1 MKKTITAIM
10 LFSMFLILM
19 PFIVKAQDKAKVTVT
34 INSLTA
40 LSTDACNGKMDFYAK
55 IHIGEKV
62 KTFPVREGNNL
73 RGLNWQFTTTTRQD
87 LITPIIEI
95 WDDDEA
101 VCGGGDDEVCV
112 SGNSYRVRQSLS
124 TREYKSQDYISSGDQ
139 TCNYSER
146 AKISYNITIEPIKS
160 KTELLTQGIWK
171 HVISEHKSRES
182 GGIWLPNLLPVTPDC
197 KSDDQYVFRVNATYE
212 RNEGAAK
219 CAPTDPQII
228 ATGTWNFLIRETRIQ
243 LTMTGSSLPLIY
255 SVDQLDENNLSII
268 RENSSGGITN
278 YTRITYRH

>member
-55 IHIGEKV
+55 IHIGGKI
-62 KTFPVREGNNL
+62 KTFPVREGNSL
-73 RGLNWQFTTTTRQD
+73 RNLNWQFTTTTD
-87 LITPIIEI
+87 LGLITTLIEI
-95 WDDDEA
+95 WDEDGDI
-101 VCGGGDDEVCV
+101 CGGGDDEVCV

-124 TREYKSQDYISSGDQ
+124 TREYKSQDYISSGDR

-160 KTELLTQGIWK
+160 KKELLTQGIWEQ
-171 HVISEHKSRES
+171 VIIEHKSRETA
-182 GGIWLPNLLPVTPDC
+182 GIWLPYLLPVAVC
-197 KSDDQYVFRVNATYE
+197 KSDDQYVFRVNGTYE
-212 RNEGAAK
+212 RNEGATI
-219 CAPTDPQII
+219 CAPADPQII

-243 LTMTGSSLPLIY
+243 LNMTGSSLPLIY
-255 SVDQLDENNLSII
+255 TVEKLDENKLSLIS
-268 RENSSGGITN
+268 ENSSGGITYYN
-278 YTRITYRH
+278 RITYGH

>member
-1 MKKTITAIM
+1 M
-10 LFSMFLILM
+10 LFSIFLILM
-19 PFIVKAQDKAKVTVT
+19 PFMVKAQHKAKVTVT

-40 LSTDACNGKMDFYAK
+40 LSTDACNGEMDFYAK

-73 RGLNWQFTTTTRQD
+73 LGVNWQFTTTTSQE
-87 LITPIIEI
+87 LITPLIEI

-101 VCGGGDDEVCV
+101 VCGGADDEVCV

-124 TREYKSQDYISSGDQ
+124 TREYKSQDYISSGDG

-160 KTELLTQGIWK
+160 KKELLSQSIWK
-171 HVISEHKSRES
+171 QVIIEHKSRES
-182 GGIWLPNLLPVTPDC
+182 AGIWLPILFPLTPAC
-197 KSDDQYVFRVNATYE
+197 KSDDQYVFRVNGTYE
-212 RNEGAAK
+212 RNEGDTK
-219 CAPTDPQII
+219 CAPSDPQII

-243 LTMTGSSLPLIY
+243 LNMTGSSLPLIY
-255 SVDQLDENNLSII
+255 TVEKLDENSLMLTSANT
-268 RENSSGGITN
+268 SGGVT
-278 YTRITYRH
+278 TYRRTTYKH